1 MKQESPRFSH
11 GECQQKIIQ
20 KIPKEALEKENL
32 TEAEVLYYAENV
44 KYTDDKLFR
53 DVFAS
58 NTEVSNNLLKYFIG
72 LLLEVE
78 VVSVVINNS
87 VFVTQRK
94 NQKGACFELRPS
106 IFLNRF
112 CQEKCVNNFKNNSY
126 SIVSCI
132 ATINMI

>member
-1 MKQESPRFSH
+1 MNY
-11 GECQQKIIQ
+11 QKIIQ

-106 IFLNRF
+106 IFLNMHFLLLDILDVLRSIYFFLQESFDLMTFQYRF
-112 CQEKCVNNFKNNSY
+112 FY
-126 SIVSCI
+126 SF
-132 ATINMI
+132 